1 MMLASTPSDNLLM
14 MQEER
19 LQRRIAAAGTL
30 MLPWAILVLTWLYT
44 PSYIRPLLDHP
55 ATLPG
60 SLTVALLTAMVFWM
74 LQSTSSKLVW
84 LLTILFF
91 VVPLCPVPCII
102 PATLV
107 VLIAK

>member
-1 MMLASTPSDNLLM
+1 MSTLTPSTSIPATV
-14 MQEER
+14 QEEI

-30 MLPWAILVLTWLYT
+30 MIPWAILALTWLNT

-60 SLTVALLTAMVFWM
+60 SLTAALLTGMVFWM

-84 LLTILFF
+84 FLAVLLF
-91 VVPLCPVPCII
+91 VVPLCLVPCIV